1 MKLAED
7 FSRRAN
13 GFLEWAAECDQQLRV
28 DPDRAED
35 ETALQAALDDHKA
48 FHDVIGKIFG
58 GSVAP

>member
-13 GFLEWAAECDQQLRV
+13 GFLEWAADCDQQLRV

-35 ETALQAALDDHKA
+35 ETALQAALDEHKT
-48 FHDVIGKIFG
+48 FHDVIGKFLK